1 MSLTKKD
8 KIRICERYDS
18 LLKGLYPITHFTK
31 HPIYP
36 NFINFDYE
44 PTAEEQ
50 KHITSAFDIATE
62 LTDQISSGNR
72 EDILN
77 FIGQPGF
84 EPSLH
89 VHTRVLNKYA
99 TSLEDA
105 ILYREVKDT
114 VLVNKLAMGKRDKE
128 KYVKLTKCYKIQLTS
143 GLSFVTERSL
153 FLQETIYE
161 LLIDIVKRNNGD
173 MLDEGSFNEIL
184 WQEALKRETAISEI
198 KEHYNFTSTEELNEH
213 LSARY
218 GYAYKGKWLPRGV
231 IKLDNRKPFERE
243 TKVESIATTFKR
255 SL

>member
-8 KIRICERYDS
+8 KIRICESYDS
-18 LLKGLYPITHFTK
+18 LLKDLYPITRFTK

-50 KHITSAFDIATE
+50 KHINSAFDIATS
-62 LTDQISSGNR
+62 LTDQISSGSR
-72 EDILN
+72 EEILN

-114 VLVNKLAMGKRDKE
+114 VIVNRLKMGKRDKE
-128 KYVKLTKCYKIQLTS
+128 SYIKLTKCYKIQLTS
-143 GLSFVTERSL
+143 GLSFVTERAL

-161 LLIDIVKRNNGD
+161 LLQDIVKRNNGD
-173 MLDEGSFNEIL
+173 MLDEASFNEIL
-184 WQEALKRETAISEI
+184 WQEALKREAAISEI
-198 KEHYNFTSTEELNEH
+198 KDHYNFTSEEELNEH
-213 LSARY
+213 LTNRY
-218 GYAYKGKWLPRGV
+218 GYAYKGTWTPRGV

-243 TKVESIATTFKR
+243 NKVESLTTTFKR